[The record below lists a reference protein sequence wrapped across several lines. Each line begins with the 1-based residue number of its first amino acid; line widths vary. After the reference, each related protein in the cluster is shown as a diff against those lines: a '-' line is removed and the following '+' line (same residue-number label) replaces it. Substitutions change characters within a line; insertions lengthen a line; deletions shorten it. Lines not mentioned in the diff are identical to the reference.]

1 MSSDKIEGLASG
13 DSSESARNQTQTPG
27 VVTDQP
33 PPVPPHLST
42 THQPP
47 PLPPRPRSRPP
58 SPLPSQ
64 HPVVPLPPFSP
75 LNPLPSLLTVPALH
89 TDPFVTPNHSPV
101 RNNSV
106 ISCPPSCSVPTLQT
120 DHFFDSQP
128 FSSQLCDQLSPIL

>member
-1 MSSDKIEGLASG
+1 MSSGKLEGLASG
-13 DSSESARNQTQTPG
+13 DSSESARNHTQTPG

-33 PPVPPHLST
+33 PSVPPHLST

-58 SPLPSQ
+58 SPLSSQ

-75 LNPLPSLLTVPALH
+75 LNPIPSLLTVPALH

-101 RNNSV
+101 RNDSA
-106 ISCPPSCSVPTLQT
+106 VPLVGKQLVKSG
-120 DHFFDSQP
+120 DFYGHFLKLLAHRKIMSLIQ
-128 FSSQLCDQLSPIL
+128 